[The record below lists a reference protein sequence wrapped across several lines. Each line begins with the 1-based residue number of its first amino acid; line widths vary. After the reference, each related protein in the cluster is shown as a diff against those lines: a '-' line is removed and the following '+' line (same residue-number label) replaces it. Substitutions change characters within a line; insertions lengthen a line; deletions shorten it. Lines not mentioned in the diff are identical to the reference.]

1 MKNTQVIILVFLA
14 AVILAGCGKTSADIV
29 QPPVQI
35 PAKDSAQTAVQ
46 EVKPL
51 PTQPNLQDN
60 QLPNQTVWPDGQT
73 QQDDQGQVEV
83 AVTPRN
89 LNQHEGTLDFDV
101 AMNTH
106 SVDLSMNLAA
116 LAILSTDTGLIFN
129 ALSWSAP
136 SGGHHISGVLQFPA
150 VINNVH
156 ILDDASRL
164 ILTIQNVDAP
174 ERKFSWSLS
183 E

>member
-1 MKNTQVIILVFLA
+1 MTKTRRILLPVGAGLA
-14 AVILAGCGKTSADIV
+14 GIGILAKLYLGLVSWAEGF
-29 QPPVQI
+29 
-35 PAKDSAQTAVQ
+35 
-46 EVKPL
+46 
-51 PTQPNLQDN
+51 
-60 QLPNQTVWPDGQT
+60 
-73 QQDDQGQVEV
+73 
-83 AVTPRN
+83 
-89 LNQHEGTLDFDV
+89 QH
-101 AMNTH
+101 A
-106 SVDLSMNLAA
+106 VDLSMNLAA
-116 LAILSTDTGLIFN
+116 LAILSTDTGLTFS